1 MKNTICLL
9 MILCGLTVTA
19 QKNISIEEQWKR
31 IEEQISEGK
40 FSSLQPDINRVLEQ
54 ARKEKDYPN
63 AIKALFYDAKIKI
76 VTSEKD
82 DNVEYIFDALK
93 SELAHAKGVD
103 KSIIS
108 GYLAMLYSTYYNENQ
123 WSIYSRTK
131 LENEAGMHLNVW
143 TSGTFWKTIDA
154 YYRQALVD
162 KKTLQKTQIKDLKD
176 SFVWV
181 DASDMKLNFS
191 VYDVL
196 VFQYSTFLNSNRF
209 DLTKELEKENKQ
221 KSKKLLDDL
230 AIDFQKKKYLEGEI
244 YTRLYQFQSE
254 TSDENILEI
263 SEKYRELANKY
274 SSLPITAYIYRNWIN
289 AAYKSA
295 ENSWDKSAYDSVLEL
310 IDVVK
315 MKYPDSDINE
325 DLTLLKNKITAPI
338 LKVSIEKYLIPERN
352 NPILIKHNNI
362 NQVYVK
368 VLKYDST
375 ENDFGEI
382 NYRKNED
389 SQKDYYDKI
398 IDKYPLIR
406 EYQSTL
412 KAFDDYKAHTTLLN
426 LEALPIGSYVILF
439 SNEPFSAI
447 TDKSAVVMNQI
458 YVTNAAVIFNKNTVR
473 VYDRYTGKPMAN
485 KPMVVYSEDYS
496 EEDVIAGELDN
507 DQFKREVKTDRNGE
521 YNLEFIDDD
530 TEDFYF
536 KLEGENIYYTNRYSD
551 FYDSDYEGKEMT
563 FKTKIFTDRGIY
575 RPGQTLYFKGVVTH
589 IIADKQRVKANHK
602 VDISLRDANYK
613 VIQTLNLI
621 TNEFGSVQ
629 GEFVLPQSGLLGNY
643 SLQSSLDGYKGF
655 SVEEYKR
662 PKFEVLLDTVKG
674 NHHFGDEIKVSGK
687 ASAFSGADIDQGK
700 VTYRVFRQALYSFDP
715 YYRTPNWYR
724 NSDSVEIAFGT
735 LLTDANGRFEIP
747 FKAIA
752 ADQKEDKPRTYSY
765 RVEVAV
771 MDDNGETH
779 TAESAV
785 LIGDLGLSFTYNLPE
800 VITPDQL
807 NQFAVRVTNLNDQL
821 VNAQGGMEIYPL
833 VVPNRVVRDSPFEV
847 DYQHYTEEEFI
858 QLFPHEPY
866 GDERDRSKWKRGSKL
881 LETTFDTQQ
890 STEIHFKQNKP
901 LNDGKYIIKSWVW
914 DKEQKIESEQFFEV
928 KNKMAK
934 LSDSPSILA
943 MDLDKSSYKIGD
955 IVQLR
960 LYSSEQDSYAVVS
973 LLCNNE
979 TMIKKN
985 IDLGEKIGV
994 FEFPV
999 LASYVGRIQ
1008 IEVLMIK
1015 YNSVILKNLDVSVLY
1030 PTQQLDIK
1038 MATLRNK
1045 LYPGAKE
1052 KWELTISG
1060 SKKDQ
1065 VLAEVLAGM
1074 YDVSLDQFKTNNFD
1088 EKFVFLRSYNSYKV
1102 SERFRTSD
1110 AFEVEH
1116 NTNRLPNYY
1125 YNSNKGRL
1133 DQPYWNFY
1141 DYYFSSYRMK
1151 QALYRAGSALEGKVA
1166 GIRIEDGE
1174 EDYNA
1179 VFVTTAYSTA
1189 SSINVRG
1196 TAALN
1201 EQIKPIN
1208 IVDGEI
1214 FDGDINSI
1222 LKDDILS
1229 TNTITGDQA
1238 TSLYGSRA
1246 IHGVTVITT
1255 KKGAELEKLKRVE
1268 VRKNLRETAF
1278 FYPNL
1283 KTDKSGNVKIEFTMP
1298 ESLTEW
1304 KFMAFAHTK
1313 DLQTGYFETRVKTQK
1328 DLMIV
1333 PNVPRFLR
1341 EGDRVVVTAKIVNL
1355 LDGET
1360 AGQASLMLFDA
1371 LTMKPIDHL
1380 YNNQNNL
1387 REFKLTAS
1395 SSTAV
1400 NWEITVPKNSPP
1412 ITYRMVAA
1420 TADFSDAEESVL
1432 PVLTNRILLTETL
1445 PIFAKEGQRKTFELD
1460 ALKNSSSKTLEHF
1473 KLTLEMTTNPIWM
1486 AVFSLPYLREYPY
1499 DCSEQLFGRL
1509 YGNTISQQLLNS
1521 NPKIKAVFDDWN
1533 SKGELKSP
1541 LEKNPDLKNILI
1553 EETPWLRDAE
1563 SDTEQKKRLA
1573 LLFDWNK
1580 MQNEYGVVL
1589 EKLQKR
1595 QLSNGGFSWFDGG
1608 AVNPNI
1614 TLEILSG
1621 FGSLKK
1627 MGVKKEIADSYAAIE
1642 DKTLQFLDQYYY
1654 KNYLD
1659 TKEKEQGLQNDQIQY
1674 LYARSFFLDE
1684 KPLSAD
1690 LKKMAAAYVSMIS
1703 EKPMESAL
1711 SIRVMEALILHRFG
1725 KTTEAKTIL
1734 HQIKERAV
1742 MSDEMGMYW
1751 KSNQAGWQWYQT
1763 PIETQALLIEAFDE
1777 VARDEKAVAEMK
1789 IWLLKNRATNGWKS
1803 TKATTRA
1810 VYALLN
1816 TGASPLDAASVVDI
1830 WVGKQQI
1837 DLNQEAQSGS
1847 GYTKHTWN
1855 KEAISKDQATVTV
1868 DKQSAGTAWGALYWQ
1883 YFEDLNKVDKT
1894 ATNIKI
1900 HKQMYIAT
1908 NSASGPVL
1916 KAVTDS
1922 NPIKVGDKVTV
1933 RLEVTTDRDMEFIHL
1948 KDMRASGLE
1957 PINAISGYKWGNR
1970 TAYYQETRDVATNF
1984 FIDALK
1990 KGTYVFEYELRAN
2003 TAGVFSNG
2011 IATLQNMYAPEMS
2024 AHTEGVVIEIK

>member
-9 MILCGLTVTA
+9 MILFGLTGTA

-54 ARKEKDYPN
+54 ARREKDYPN

-76 VTSEKD
+76 VTSDERIG
-82 DNVEYIFDALK
+82 NFEYIFERLQGELK
-93 SELAHAKGVD
+93 LSTGASKA
-103 KSIIS
+103 IIEV
-108 GYLAMLYSTYYNENQ
+108 YLATLYTMYYSENQ
-123 WSIYSRTK
+123 WTINSRTPI
-131 LENEAGMHLNVW
+131 ENQDSKDLKTW
-143 TSGTFWKTIDA
+143 TANTFWDKA
-154 YYRQALVD
+154 NEYYERALVD
-162 KKTLQKTQIKDLKD
+162 KKLLQRNKITDWKETFIWPSAVEMK
-176 SFVWV
+176 V
-181 DASDMKLNFS
+181 DFS
-191 VYDVL
+191 VYEL
-196 VFQYSTFLNSNRF
+196 LSFRYISFLNSNDF
-209 DLTKELEKENKQ
+209 KLPKELKLANKRKAQ
-221 KSKKLLDDL
+221 VLLSGL
-230 AIDFQKKKYLEGEI
+230 IANFQKRKDREGEI
-244 YTRLYQFQSE
+244 YARLFEIQYQN
-254 TSDENILEI
+254 ENFEST
-263 SEKYRELANKY
+263 SEKYRLLVEKYPQLPANV
-274 SSLPITAYIYRNWIN
+274 YIYRNWIN
-289 AAYKSA
+289 KLYQVTADSEKKAS
-295 ENSWDKSAYDSVLEL
+295 YDL
-310 IDVVK
+310 ILDLIKKVQHDF
-315 MKYPDSDINE
+315 PDSDLNS
-325 DLTLLKNKITAPI
+325 DLLQLEIQI
-338 LKVSIEKYLIPERN
+338 HSSHLQVLSEKYLIANQN
-352 NPILIKHNNI
+352 NPIEIEHKNTDKLFF
-362 NQVYVK
+362 K
-368 VLKYDST
+368 VLRYTGDSFDFDERWDNYSNKYKASYYQKYIDAYPVVA
-375 ENDFGEI
+375 E
-382 NYRKNED
+382 
-389 SQKDYYDKI
+389 SQI
-398 IDKYPLIR
+398 
-406 EYQSTL
+406 SL
-412 KAFDDYKAHTTLLN
+412 KAFDDFNKHKTIIN
-426 LEALPIGSYVILF
+426 LDPLPQGAYFILT
-439 SNEPFSAI
+439 SDKPFSDLNDNS
-447 TDKSAVVMNQI
+447 TVVMNSV
-458 YVTNAAVIFNKNTVR
+458 YMTTSAMLFDDRKVR
-473 VYDRYTGKPMAN
+473 VLDRYTGKPLAHQPLMI
-485 KPMVVYSEDYS
+485 YREDYTGIADVQGEALKKIWKKEVIS
-496 EEDVIAGELDN
+496 DSKGTYVFDFSNEDEDDYYFSIKGEEVYYAYDFSVEDDVKNE
-507 DQFKREVKTDRNGE
+507 QSSH
-521 YNLEFIDDD
+521 
-530 TEDFYF
+530 
-536 KLEGENIYYTNRYSD
+536 TN
-551 FYDSDYEGKEMT
+551 
-563 FKTKIFTDRGIY
+563 IFTDRAIY
-575 RPGQTLYFKGVVTH
+575 RPGQTVYFKAIITTTNNQKKQGVVAGQKVEITLK
-589 IIADKQRVKANHK
+589 DANHK
-602 VDISLRDANYK
+602 AV
-613 VIQTLNLI
+613 QTLNLT

-629 GEFVLPQSGLLGNY
+629 GEFVLPQSGLLGYY

-662 PKFEVLLDTVKG
+662 PKFEVLLDTLKG

-700 VTYRVFRQALYSFDP
+700 VTYRVFRQAYSFDP
-715 YYRTPNWYR
+715 FYRTPHGYR
-724 NSDSVEIAFGT
+724 NSDSEEIAFGM

-747 FKAIA
+747 FKAVA
-752 ADQKEDKPRTYSY
+752 ADQKEDNPRTYSY

-807 NQFAVRVTNLNDQL
+807 NQFAVRVTNLNGQL
-821 VNAQGGMEIYPL
+821 VSAQGGMEIYPL
-833 VVPNRVVRDSPFEV
+833 VAPQRVVRESPLEV

-866 GDERDRSKWKRGSKL
+866 GDERTPSKWDRAEKL
-881 LETTFDTQQ
+881 LDTRFDTEKT
-890 STEIHFKQNKP
+890 SEIHFDTTAP
-901 LNDGKYIIKSWVW
+901 LIPGKYLLKSWVW
-914 DKEQKIESEQFFEV
+914 DQQQKIESEQVFEV
-928 KNKMAK
+928 KNKGTK
-934 LSDSPSILA
+934 LEESRKTLNLEFNKATYQVGDVVHLQLFSPL
-943 MDLDKSSYKIGD
+943 
-955 IVQLR
+955 
-960 LYSSEQDSYAVVS
+960 EDSYAVVAVFHKNK
-973 LLCNNE
+973 L
-979 TMIKKN
+979 IKEELVSISGK
-985 IDLGEKIGV
+985 KGV
-994 FEFPV
+994 FEFPI
-999 LASYVGRIQ
+999 LESYLGGVHVNI
-1008 IEVLMIK
+1008 LMIK
-1015 YNSVILKNLDVSVLY
+1015 YNSLVSQNIPVEISFPQKVLN
-1030 PTQQLDIK
+1030 IK
-1038 MATLRNK
+1038 MATLRDK
-1045 LYPGAKE
+1045 LQPGAKE

-1074 YDVSLDQFKTNNFD
+1074 YDVSLDQFAKNSFGEDFMLLPSDYYYYDNKYLYDNREAFSVESESSRFRNHFFSNGVAIAAATLNFYSFNFD
-1088 EKFVFLRSYNSYKV
+1088 ETYATLKRSL
-1102 SERFRTSD
+1102 T
-1110 AFEVEH
+1110 
-1116 NTNRLPNYY
+1116 
-1125 YNSNKGRL
+1125 
-1133 DQPYWNFY
+1133 
-1141 DYYFSSYRMK
+1141 
-1151 QALYRAGSALEGKVA
+1151 GS
-1166 GIRIEDGE
+1166 
-1174 EDYNA
+1174 
-1179 VFVTTAYSTA
+1179 
-1189 SSINVRG
+1189 VRG
-1196 TAALN
+1196 L
-1201 EQIKPIN
+1201 
-1208 IVDGEI
+1208 
-1214 FDGDINSI
+1214 SI
-1222 LKDDILS
+1222 SK
-1229 TNTITGDQA
+1229 NV
-1238 TSLYGSRA
+1238 
-1246 IHGVTVITT
+1246 GVTVGDKEMGNVVVDGVNVTGSFGAAPTIGIGGSQFLEEVITL
-1255 KKGAELEKLKRVE
+1255 KKEGESEKFKSIE

-1341 EGDRVVVTAKIVNL
+1341 ESDRVVVTAKIVNL
-1355 LDGET
+1355 LDEET

-1395 SSTAV
+1395 SSTSV

-1541 LEKNPDLKNILI
+1541 LEKNPELRNILI

-1595 QLSNGGFSWFDGG
+1595 QLPNGGFSWFDGG

-1642 DKTLQFLDQYYY
+1642 EKTLQFLDQYYY

-1690 LKKMAAAYVSMIS
+1690 LKKMAASYVSMIS
-1703 EKPMESAL
+1703 EKPTESAL
-1711 SIRVMEALILHRFG
+1711 SIRVMEVLILHRFG
-1725 KTTEAKTIL
+1725 KTAEAKTIL
-1734 HQIKERAV
+1734 HQLKERAV
-1742 MSDEMGMYW
+1742 MSDKMGMYW

-1803 TKATTRA
+1803 TKATTKA

-1837 DLNQEAQSGS
+1837 DVKQEAQSGS

-1855 KEAISKDQATVTV
+1855 KEAISKDQAIVTV

-1894 ATNIKI
+1894 STNIKI

-1933 RLEVTTDRDMEFIHL
+1933 RLEVTTDRDMEFVHL

-2011 IATLQNMYAPEMS
+2011 IATLQNMYVPEMS